1 MTQTEFRIRKCS
13 NRIVVSVVNY
23 GRMAANKTIFRSVT
37 FPKYEYTEKKMS
49 GPLQRMRSADLST
62 EVNSRRQ
69 LSEDGL
75 LSSTQGSQKSMKSNR
90 SRGVSAQGHVK
101 MQHFQ
106 HAHST
111 SCTPSPRTRSCRST
125 DGRLCGSVG
134 RSTHEVDS
142 RSVGNLQSSKFRGE
156 ELPLDW
162 RARDRRHCSHDRS
175 LRHRRSRSVQ
185 RRSERSRHR
194 SQLCASVSLPPL
206 SKGFPEYTQ
215 SPTTPPVQPASPD
228 TRGRLSHLR
237 RALSLFSMSCDKE
250 VGKSPQRRILRPPT
264 KHLYRKG
271 VSGLPIKCSPNR
283 IGLVY

>member
-1 MTQTEFRIRKCS
+1 
-13 NRIVVSVVNY
+13 
-23 GRMAANKTIFRSVT
+23 MATNKTFLRSVT
-37 FPKYEYTEKKMS
+37 FPKYEYTEEKLSSK
-49 GPLQRMRSADLST
+49 LQRMRSADLST
-62 EVNSRRQ
+62 EVSSRRRHV
-69 LSEDGL
+69 SEDGL
-75 LSSTQGSQKSMKSNR
+75 LNRTQDSQNGRKSNR
-90 SRGVSAQGHVK
+90 TRGVSAQGHVK
-101 MQHFQ
+101 LQHFQ

-111 SCTPSPRTRSCRST
+111 SCTPSPRTKSCRST

-142 RSVGNLQSSKFRGE
+142 RSVGNLQSSRFRGE
-156 ELPLDW
+156 DW
-162 RARDRRHCSHDRS
+162 RARDGRHCSHDRS

-206 SKGFPEYTQ
+206 SKEFPEYTQ
-215 SPTTPPVQPASPD
+215 SPATPPAQPTSPD
-228 TRGRLSHLR
+228 ARGRLSQLR